1 MTGEQIPDIFAN
13 RYKIIQELGA
23 GGMGIVYL
31 AHDPVLNMNVA
42 IKVLASESTGVT
54 AVRLQREA
62 MAAGKLNHP
71 NIAKIFDFGQTED
84 GSPYM
89 VMEYIE
95 GKSLAELIS
104 EHGRLSKDAAIEI
117 FEQILEGLSIAHFH
131 KIVHRDLKPS
141 NIMVKSFGEKDQQV
155 KLLDFGVAKLE
166 TYSQDLTSA
175 GALLGSPIYMSPE
188 HAQGDQA
195 DARSDIYSFGCLM
208 FETIAGQPPFRG
220 QSALETISMHKT
232 KAPPLV
238 SEVAPDLEISNDLIV
253 LIDSC
258 LSKSPQARP
267 QNCND
272 LLVKLKTAPQS
283 DIETEKVFTEVQRLE
298 PKMVLGHNPVSIA
311 MIAIFVIAIA
321 AFAYVMVTASIK
333 TVMNRKENEN
343 IAKADFSQTHNTGF
357 GSTNG
362 DEIALGIGI
371 SQSETKDGSS
381 SIKIDVALD
390 DDDFERLV
398 KNRQKADFIN
408 IALTHKQLEKLGSL
422 PLESLRLSGKEVDD
436 ETVIHIGKMKT
447 LKSLYCKNTLLTNK
461 GLKSLNR
468 LVGLETLRL
477 GCPLVTADGLANLD
491 GLNNLTNLQLTG
503 NRIGDDAPLFLSSLP
518 KLASLG
524 LYSKSFTD
532 KGFAQLKRLAN
543 LQVLN
548 VSSSLVTDVSLT
560 HLKEMKNLQMA
571 NFEQCNFSKD
581 FGLKFAPGKKL
592 HGLSITGQRS
602 FSTAS
607 AEALAKTKIRILN
620 LENSAVYDPQLIALS
635 QMKSLMSLNIEGAPV
650 TIKGLSA
657 LKSPPLQT
665 LTFKSYLNL
674 DDAIVKKISS
684 LKGIR
689 SLDLAHTNINDK
701 QLIMLSVMNK
711 LESLNLNGCPGL
723 SFEGVD
729 GFKKMFFS
737 LHQRNCSVRRPTVLA
752 RDVQETENFENGKK
766 DWRVKFGDEEG
777 D

>member
-1 MTGEQIPDIFAN
+1 MISEQIPDTFAN
-13 RYKIIQELGA
+13 RYKIIQKLGA

-31 AHDPVLNMNVA
+31 AHDPVLNMKVA
-42 IKVLASESTGVT
+42 VKVLASDPTGIT
-54 AVRLQREA
+54 AARLQREA
-62 MAAGKLNHP
+62 VAAGKLNHP
-71 NIAKIFDFGQTED
+71 NIAKVFDFGQTED

-104 EHGRLSKDAAIEI
+104 EQGRLSKDAALVI
-117 FEQILEGLSIAHFH
+117 FEQILQGLSIAHSH

-141 NIMVKSFGEKDQQV
+141 NIMVKSFGEKDQEV

-166 TYSQDLTSA
+166 AYSQALTST
-175 GALLGSPIYMSPE
+175 GALLGSPLYMSPE

-195 DARSDIYSFGCLM
+195 DIRSDIYSFGCLM
-208 FETIAGQPPFRG
+208 FETIAGQPPFKG
-220 QSALETISMHKT
+220 KTALETISMHKT

-238 SEVAPDLEISNDLIV
+238 NEVASDLEISNELIA

-258 LSKSPQARP
+258 LSKSPQSRP
-267 QNCND
+267 QNCSE
-272 LLVKLKTAPQS
+272 LLDKLMTEPQP
-283 DIETEKVFTEVQRLE
+283 VTEVENALPKVQRIE
-298 PKMVLGHNPVSIA
+298 PKTVMGQSPVSIA
-311 MIAIFVIAIA
+311 MFATFAITIAG
-321 AFAYVMVTASIK
+321 FAYVMVTASIK
-333 TVMNRKENEN
+333 TAKNQKESEN
-343 IAKADFSQTHNTGF
+343 IARADFSQTHNTGF
-357 GSTNG
+357 GATNG

-390 DDDFERLV
+390 DDDLERLV

-491 GLNNLTNLQLTG
+491 GLKNLTNLQLTG
-503 NRIGDDAPLFLSSLP
+503 NRIGDDAPLFLSRLP
-518 KLASLG
+518 RLASLG

-543 LQVLN
+543 LQILN
-548 VSSSLVTDVSLT
+548 VSSSAVTDSSLT
-560 HLKEMKNLQMA
+560 HLKELKNLQIA

-581 FGLKFAPGKKL
+581 FGLKFEPGKKL
-592 HGLSITGQRS
+592 YGLSIVGQRA
-602 FSTAS
+602 FSKAS

-635 QMKSLMSLNIEGAPV
+635 HMKNLMSLNIEGARV
-650 TIKGLSA
+650 TIDGLNA
-657 LKSPPLQT
+657 LKSPPLQI
-665 LTFKSYLNL
+665 LSFKSYLNL
-674 DDAIVKKISS
+674 DGAIVKKISS
-684 LKGIR
+684 LKDIR

-752 RDVQETENFENGKK
+752 RDVQETENFESGKK